1 MDRSAA
7 RRVLHG
13 EFTPGTLFA
22 FLAIV
27 VTTIVVL
34 LGFAWATADAYNP
47 SRPYN
52 ILVNQISDLGNP
64 NHNPCFY
71 LFSMALWT
79 LSFAAVPL
87 LQFYRRALAPL
98 KAKVTGVFTFF
109 FALCIPGAVT
119 VGFCP
124 SSLNQ
129 TVHLIAAAFA
139 FGGIGLAFFLSGFG
153 IITSK
158 VRDHNDNISLALV
171 NSFVIFIGFIV
182 VGFLVVGYTA
192 ALGIFND
199 VGGTWLSF
207 SLWEWLLLG
216 GVLAMCAA
224 TSLSLI
230 KLQKTIAK

>member
-1 MDRSAA
+1 MDRSAV
-7 RRVLHG
+7 RHVLRG
-13 EFTPGTLFA
+13 EFTPGTLRA

-27 VTTIVVL
+27 LAAIVVL
-34 LGFAWATADAYNP
+34 LGAAWAIDEISNP
-47 SRPYN
+47 GRSYN

-64 NHNPCFY
+64 NHNPGFY
-71 LFSMALWT
+71 LFSLALWT

-87 LQFYRRALAPL
+87 LQFYRRTLAPL

-109 FALCIPGAVT
+109 FALCIPGTVL

-129 TVHLIAAAFA
+129 TVHLVAAAFA

-153 IITSK
+153 IIMSK
-158 VRDHNDNISLALV
+158 IREHNDKISLALAI
-171 NSFVIFIGFIV
+171 SFAVFIGFVI
-182 VGFLVVGYTA
+182 VGFSVVGYTA

-216 GVLAMCAA
+216 AILAMCAVTGLPLA
-224 TSLSLI
+224 RLEQTMV
-230 KLQKTIAK
+230 K